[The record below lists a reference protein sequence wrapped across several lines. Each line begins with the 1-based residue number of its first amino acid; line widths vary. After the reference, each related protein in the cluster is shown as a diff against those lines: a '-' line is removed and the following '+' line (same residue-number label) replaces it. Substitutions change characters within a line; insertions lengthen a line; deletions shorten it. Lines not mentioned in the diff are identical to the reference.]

1 MKPADLQPKLKKF
14 IDMKVN
20 PTDAANPSICKIV

>member
-20 PTDAANPSICKIV
+20 PTDAAQPKYL